1 MYRAAV
7 RSILSE
13 LVRQDRLKVCD
24 EIELDDPKTKSLST
38 LLSKLSVSR
47 RLLIVTEEYSQN
59 LTMAARNM
67 RDVEVREAHNL
78 DPVALVASETVL
90 LSSKSLQVIE
100 NFLK

>member
-24 EIELDDPKTKSLST
+24 DIQLDQPRTKLLAEL
-38 LLSKLSVSR
+38 LLKLDSR
-47 RLLIVTEEYSQN
+47 GRVLIVTAEYNQN

-67 RDVEVREAHNL
+67 KDVEVREVARL
-78 DPVALVASETVL
+78 DPVGLVSSESIL
-90 LSSKSLQVIE
+90 FSSKALRNVE
-100 NFLK
+100 NFLQ